1 LYAQNFII
9 HKLVRSEA
17 TDVAARGPSP
27 AGRNVP
33 LTRTGIGI
41 LDGHETLVE
50 SAVIGGAFFFFR

>member
-1 LYAQNFII
+1 MYAQNFII

-33 LTRTGIGI
+33 LTRTGIGV
-41 LDGHETLVE
+41 LDGHESLVE
-50 SAVIGGAFFFFR
+50 SVSRRVFS